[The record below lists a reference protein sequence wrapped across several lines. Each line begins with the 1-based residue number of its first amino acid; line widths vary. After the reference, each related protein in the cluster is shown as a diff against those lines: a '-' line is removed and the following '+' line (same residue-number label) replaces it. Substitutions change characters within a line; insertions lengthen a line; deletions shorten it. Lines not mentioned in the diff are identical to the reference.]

1 MEEVLHT
8 IAEYLALAVNLLAM
22 LAIAFGSIQGA
33 IGLSRLLLFNGS
45 EEELRPVWLSLGRW
59 LVAGLTFQLA
69 ADIVET
75 TIAPNWDA
83 IGKLAAIAV
92 LRTLLNYFLDRDM
105 DALRERAE
113 RRAEAMRDAAEARAA
128 TMGTAAP

>member
-75 TIAPNWDA
+75 TIAPNWDD

-92 LRTLLNYFLDRDM
+92 LRTFLNYFLDRDM
-105 DALRERAE
+105 DSLRERAE
-113 RRAEAMRDAAEARAA
+113 RRAEAAVETAEARAA
-128 TMGTAAP
+128 TLGTAAH